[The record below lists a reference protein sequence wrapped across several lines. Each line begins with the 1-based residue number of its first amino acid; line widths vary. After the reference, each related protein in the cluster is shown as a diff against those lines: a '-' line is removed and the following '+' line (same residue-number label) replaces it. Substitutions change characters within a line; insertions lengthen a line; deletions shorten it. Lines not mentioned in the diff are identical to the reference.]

1 MGFPSSSYLLQH
13 ALSSY
18 QKKWSRISEYLFMT
32 CYCWITRIVWYAKS
46 YFHSRSGEYS
56 LKLHYKACQHTGS
69 LLIDGRLVLYDQLPA
84 ASLHSS
90 AQQQLSYVELLLDR
104 SLIFLHQLQNLQN
117 SLSLSLSHV
126 LESALPAQRERVVWV
141 LPRTEEEEEGKMRK

>member
-117 SLSLSLSHV
+117 SLSLSHV
-126 LESALPAQRERVVWV
+126 LESALPAQRERERVVWV